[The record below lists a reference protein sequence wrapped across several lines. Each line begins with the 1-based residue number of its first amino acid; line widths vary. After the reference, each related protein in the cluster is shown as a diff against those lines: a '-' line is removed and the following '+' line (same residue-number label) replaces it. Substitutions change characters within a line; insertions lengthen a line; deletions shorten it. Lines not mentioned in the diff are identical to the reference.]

1 MNVIDA
7 FFYSVR
13 SLRVSSLRSMLTVIG
28 VVIGVV
34 AIVVVASISEGV
46 QQEITAQLEV
56 FKPNMLVVIP
66 INLESAEE
74 MRGFMGAATGATGKL
89 YERDAQAVAG
99 IPGVKTVGR
108 ANYGR
113 TYLEFR
119 EASVIAP
126 VYAIDRE
133 YYNQYADYFKLSEGR
148 MFDNWEHNVVVLG
161 NDAAK
166 KMFGKREVSAGNVI
180 KINGMDY
187 RVVGVLEKIGTA
199 LSEQDDNVIF
209 VPYDDGPKLFGSQL
223 AKNEIFM
230 LSVEL
235 EEGADVKE
243 VKDAI
248 ETKLIAYHKVTPDD
262 KDFSVITADYIKEMV
277 NTILGMLTI
286 SLLAI
291 TLIASVVGGIG
302 VANTMF
308 MAVLERTREIGVL
321 KAVGATERD
330 IVLIFLVES
339 AIIGLLG
346 GIIGLLLAMGI
357 LEIAGYFAVP
367 FWLRLRVIALAFV
380 FSALI
385 SIIAGLIP
393 ARQAARLDPVEAL
406 RG

>member
-166 KMFGKREVSAGNVI
+166 KMFGKREVGAGNVI

-330 IVLIFLVES
+330 VVLIFLIES